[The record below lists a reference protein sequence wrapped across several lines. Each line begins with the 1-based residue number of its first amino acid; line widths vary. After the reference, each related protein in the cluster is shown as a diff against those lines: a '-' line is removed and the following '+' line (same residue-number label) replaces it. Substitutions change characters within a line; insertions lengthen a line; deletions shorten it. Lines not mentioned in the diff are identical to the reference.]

1 MKAIRIAA
9 LGVALLA
16 GSAAVAGAQAGTQA
30 PAQQGGGRGG
40 FNRSMNGIE
49 LTDAQKAKVA
59 EIQAKYQPEMQA
71 IRESMQGGGDR
82 AEAFKKIQAL
92 NDKRNPEIRAAGRSG
107 RRNGDGRRSDWDRDQ
122 RHHSAALHGGT
133 ETRPEREGRV
143 SPHGGRRGGFG
154 RRGGGRVCHQ
164 DDWMAL
170 A

>member
-92 NDKRNPEIRAAGRSG
+92 NDKRNPEIRAV
-107 RRNGDGRRSDWDRDQ
+107 
-122 RHHSAALHGGT
+122 LT
-133 ETRPEREGRV
+133 PEQQTIFDKNLAEQKARMEQMRQ
-143 SPHGGRRGGFG
+143 
-154 RRGGGRVCHQ
+154 GGGPGSR
-164 DDWMAL
+164 
-170 A
+170 